1 VSRRIVIVGAGIT
14 GLTAAYRL
22 AVGEDPADVVV
33 LEADPDIG
41 GKVRSAT
48 VGGLE
53 LEAGPDSLLVRKT
66 AAVDLCRELGMD
78 DDLLPAA
85 AAATQIWTR
94 KGLLPFPSGPFG
106 ISTDPW
112 ELARWGGMSWS
123 AKLRAGGDLV
133 LPRGRAD
140 GDESLGDV
148 LRRRIGSGATDA
160 LVAPLLGG
168 LFAGD
173 VDRLSVRA
181 TFPELAAW
189 EREHRSLMRG
199 AKAMSAARRPASVS
213 GAGKGAPPPPM
224 FVRLRGGLR
233 RITERLAETLGPE
246 RVRVGVPVDALEVHD
261 RGVTVRAGDE
271 RIEADALVL
280 TTPAFVTADL
290 VEPAAPDAARLLRQ
304 VPYAST
310 AVGLFVYPPGTDA
323 LLPASSGFVAPR
335 GALPMNAATIVSKK
349 WPDERFEGRAVLRCF
364 IGGTGTEAGLRAS
377 NDRILADVAETLA
390 KIYGL
395 PAEPEA
401 SSLIRWPL
409 AMPQYEVGH
418 LERVAAIEGGLPDGV
433 FVAGQAFRGAGLPDC
448 VGQASSVAEKIRAAG

>member
-1 VSRRIVIVGAGIT
+1 VSRRQDPPDVI
-14 GLTAAYRL
+14 
-22 AVGEDPADVVV
+22 V
-33 LEADPDIG
+33 LEADDGVG

-66 AAVDLCRELGMD
+66 AAVDLCRELGMGE
-78 DDLLPAA
+78 DLVPAA
-85 AAATQIWTR
+85 AAAAQIWTR
-94 KGLLPFPSGPFG
+94 KGLLPFPSGPCG

-133 LPRGRAD
+133 LPRGRVE

-233 RITERLAETLGPE
+233 RITEHLAGTLGPD
-246 RVRVGVPVDALEVHD
+246 RVRTGVAVDVLEVHD
-261 RGVTVRAGDE
+261 RGVTVRAGTEGID
-271 RIEADALVL
+271 ADAVVL

-290 VEPAAPDAARLLRQ
+290 VEPAAPDSARLLRQ
-304 VPYAST
+304 IPYAST
-310 AVGLFVYPPGTDA
+310 AVGLLVYPPGTDD
-323 LLPASSGFVAPR
+323 LLPPSSGFVAPR

-364 IGGTGTEAGLRAS
+364 IGGTGTEAGLEAPD
-377 NDRILADVAETLA
+377 DRILTDAAGALAD
-390 KIYGL
+390 IYGL
-395 PAEPEA
+395 PGEPEA
-401 SSLIRWPL
+401 AALIRWPR

-418 LERVAAIEGGLPDGV
+418 LDRVDAIEVGLPV
-433 FVAGQAFRGAGLPDC
+433 SVSVAGQAFRGAGLPDC
-448 VGQASSVAEKIRAAG
+448 VGQASTVAGRIATRL